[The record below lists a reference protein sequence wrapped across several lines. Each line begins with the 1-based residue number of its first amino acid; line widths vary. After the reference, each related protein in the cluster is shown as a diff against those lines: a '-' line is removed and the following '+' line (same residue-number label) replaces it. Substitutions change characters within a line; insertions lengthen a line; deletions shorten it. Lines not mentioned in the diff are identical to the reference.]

1 MVAVQVV
8 APRVRLPVLDRAAEA
23 ADGFLSVQMLH
34 FRYLDLAG
42 VLSEEIPRF
51 LTRPLAAE
59 LVLTRQ
65 ELELAEAV
73 FMAAAV
79 VLVAAGQGVL
89 VFMVAVAGQEHRELL
104 SLAETGEYLLQPVA
118 FLQLD
123 SHLVVAVAPTIL
135 SADKQVLVVKFVY
148 GFKRLLK

>member
-1 MVAVQVV
+1 
-8 APRVRLPVLDRAAEA
+8 
-23 ADGFLSVQMLH
+23 
-34 FRYLDLAG
+34 
-42 VLSEEIPRF
+42 
-51 LTRPLAAE
+51 
-59 LVLTRQ
+59 
-65 ELELAEAV
+65 
-73 FMAAAV
+73 
-79 VLVAAGQGVL
+79 
-89 VFMVAVAGQEHRELL
+89 MVAVAGQEHRELL